1 MKVLIQI
8 DNQKKKKKKK
18 LRVAMNTI
26 YLLCTPDT
34 SAVKYG
40 TQFGNYFISPFQ
52 MWSINRTLWSVEKNH
67 YT

>member
-8 DNQKKKKKKK
+8 DNQKKKK

-26 YLLCTPDT
+26 YLLCTSDT

-52 MWSINRTLWSVEKNH
+52 MCSINGTL
-67 YT
+67 

>member
-8 DNQKKKKKKK
+8 DNPKKKKKKKKK

-52 MWSINRTLWSVEKNH
+52 MCSINGTL
-67 YT
+67 